1 MKRWL
6 CIFWPMVRG
15 RRWWLDN
22 LTTGGNTIALGVIAG
37 ANAVW
42 GYPLGPLFSA
52 FVVLLLLTGLLNRF
66 YHPSLQ
72 ISLQCPTEV
81 EQGEA
86 ITMVW
91 QLLNAR
97 KVSVYDL
104 KIRLCHLPAGLVF
117 HDESLRI
124 DSISSG
130 GTATVSIRAVCSRR
144 GIYEWPTMQ
153 LASYFPFGI
162 FRSSQTFQPSGQFA
176 VTPRLIPLRRLLG
189 ALPNT
194 TLIGPQLSDQ
204 HAGEAF
210 QYLGS
215 REYVP
220 GMHVRRW
227 DFAAWARVGR
237 PILREFESPR
247 SPQLLIWVDAHGE
260 LSTNGRSCEPPV
272 DDTLEAVFSLAASL
286 ARAAISYGARVRVR
300 ISCEFGEAD
309 RDLIGIAETNSEIAT
324 HDPLVGILRRLAA
337 ARANSSDRSERALL
351 AAAQEPSSSDIFL
364 VVTGKRDGSTSS
376 ATRLPDGLLS
386 TLNAQT
392 LMVDAA
398 QQITLVKKKNGS
410 GRERKRTGQ
419 KSPDAGRANQ
429 PETKESV

>member
-1 MKRWL
+1 
-6 CIFWPMVRG
+6 
-15 RRWWLDN
+15 
-22 LTTGGNTIALGVIAG
+22 
-37 ANAVW
+37 
-42 GYPLGPLFSA
+42 LGPLFSA
-52 FVVLLLLTGLLNRF
+52 FLVLLLLTGLLNRF
-66 YHPSLQ
+66 YRPALQ
-72 ISLQCPTEV
+72 INLQCPTEV

-91 QLLNAR
+91 HLRNVR

-104 KIRLCHLPAGLVF
+104 KIRLFRLPAGLVF

-130 GTATVSIRAVCSRR
+130 GTATVSIRAVCNRR
-144 GIYEWPTMQ
+144 GIFEWPTMQ

-204 HAGEAF
+204 HAGEAY

-247 SPQLLIWVDAHGE
+247 SPQLLIWVDAYGE
-260 LSTNGRSCEPPV
+260 LLSNGRSKESPI

-286 ARAAISYGARVRVR
+286 ARAAISSGARVRVR
-300 ISCEFGEAD
+300 ISCEPSHPG
-309 RDLIGIAETNSEIAT
+309 ISQSGIAEINSEVAT

-337 ARANSSDRSERALL
+337 ARANSSEQSHCALL
-351 AAAQEPSSSDIFL
+351 AAAQEPGSSDIFL
-364 VVTGKRDGSTSS
+364 VITGKRDGLMSPTI
-376 ATRLPDGLLS
+376 RLPDGLLS
-386 TLNAQT
+386 SLKAQA
-392 LMVDAA
+392 LIIDAA
-398 QQITLVKKKNGS
+398 QQITLVKKLNGGGRGRRRT
-410 GRERKRTGQ
+410 GRE
-419 KSPDAGRANQ
+419 SPDASRTDE
-429 PETKESV
+429 PKTKESV